1 MIAFEKTFIEDLF
14 IVKPDIYLDNRGY
27 FFESYSKLKFKDSL
41 LEYDFVQDN
50 TSFSISAGTLRGLH
64 YQHSP
69 FEQTKLVFCLQG
81 SIFDVAVDL
90 RKNSKTYMK
99 WFAIELNSEN
109 HFGLLIPRGFAH
121 GFQTLKDN
129 TIVNYKVDNPY
140 HKKSERLIIWNDP
153 KFDIS
158 WPMIHPILSDKDK
171 DAPFYL

>member
-1 MIAFEKTFIEDLF
+1 MIAIEKTFIDDLF

-27 FFESYSKLKFKDSL
+27 FLESYSKLKFKDSL

-81 SIFDVAVDL
+81 SVFDVAVDL

-99 WFAIELNSEN
+99 WFGIELNSEN

-121 GFQTLKDN
+121 GFQTLKDQ
-129 TIVNYKVDNPY
+129 TIVTYKVDNTY
-140 HKKSERLIIWNDP
+140 DKKSDRSILWNDS

-158 WPMIHPILSDKDK
+158 WPIEGPILSEKDK
-171 DAPFYL
+171 NAPIYR